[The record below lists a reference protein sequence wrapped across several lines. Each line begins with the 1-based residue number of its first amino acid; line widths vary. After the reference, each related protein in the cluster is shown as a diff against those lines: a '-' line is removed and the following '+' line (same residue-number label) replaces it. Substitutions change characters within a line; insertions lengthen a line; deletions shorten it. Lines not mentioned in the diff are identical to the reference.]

1 MYMNPTV
8 QIHTA
13 YELIEHLLEL
23 NTTKKK
29 IRKLGSGDDTSVQL
43 LSRKMKMEKV
53 EKKKTQL
60 KLVDIFK
67 KQREN
72 QMAQLKKEPP
82 APALE
87 QPITKLVKQKT
98 MIDSAATD
106 PKNDMVTKAPLM
118 IEEEKISVQDVD
130 ENDVS
135 NEVVTQ
141 QQLIQGGKTSSESLI
156 GVKSKT
162 TKAPRHTSQ
171 SNLYK
176 NALKTKSNETNEP
189 KVVPD

>member
-87 QPITKLVKQKT
+87 QPITKLVKKKK